1 MEVSTGV
8 IKSTKNGGNE
18 GVITEDGSG
27 ADLDFINPRI
37 PNPPIGEKFD
47 FLKIIQ
53 STPNGDK
60 VIYILKNKLPV

>member
-1 MEVSTGV
+1 MEVSTGN

-18 GVITEDGSG
+18 GVITEHGTG

-37 PNPPIGEKFD
+37 PNPGLGEGYE

-53 STPNGDK
+53 STPNGST
-60 VIYILKNKLPV
+60 VVNILKSKLP